1 MFIEFV
7 NLYNSELISI
17 RKSEIVKVVVRKIK
31 SIKGHKIIYNIIIYI
46 KGDKLPYLFASVDDG
61 IEAGRQH
68 YHLLKKINNDYK

>member
-31 SIKGHKIIYNIIIYI
+31 SIKET
-46 KGDKLPYLFASVDDG
+46 A
-61 IEAGRQH
+61 
-68 YHLLKKINNDYK
+68 